1 MAHLLT
7 AKDELSGFHDL
18 LKLVL
23 VEGTPSGNYLEILAC
38 LLTFPFQLSR
48 WKEFCSFK
56 DTYLRI
62 GGEVARIGWERATRV
77 YTCEK
82 DRPTKPSYLKRLI
95 AYPDRPRRFD
105 GGSSGL
111 NQLDKICTELAK
123 KPGFSNLSF
132 VFLRPADLHDQ
143 FRPGYV
149 PCVIAGDFKFRA
161 GQLDMSAMLRTNDA
175 FAVAYADIYYLRL
188 LQQHVLLESQKRTKH
203 VNLKEGGVGNLNLYF
218 SRVYIE
224 RNRAI
229 RKSEGH
235 SKQVKIMPLAEALI
249 SELETQKLTEA
260 K

>member
-7 AKDELSGFHDL
+7 SKDELSGFHDL

-23 VEGTPSGNYLEILAC
+23 VEGTPNGSYLEILAC

-48 WKEFCSFK
+48 WKKFCSFK

-62 GGEVARIGWERATRV
+62 GGEVARMGWDKATRV
-77 YTCEK
+77 YTSEK

-95 AYPDRPRRFD
+95 AYPDKPRKVK
-105 GGSSGL
+105 GVSKGL
-111 NQLDKICTELAK
+111 NQLDKISTELAK

-161 GQLDMSAMLRTNDA
+161 GQLDLNVMFRTSDA

-188 LQQHVLLESQKRTKH
+188 LQQHVLLESQKRTRH
-203 VNLKEGGVGNLNLYF
+203 AHLKKGRIGNLNMYF

-224 RNRAI
+224 RNRTI

-235 SKQVKIMPLAEALI
+235 SKQVKIMPLARALI